1 MLAFKYILFCSPE
14 AKNAVDQ
21 WLWGAGTKPSF
32 LAARGAPSPARSRA
46 KVRLEEWSPPCPALP
61 RFQVRPRLAYIIIYS
76 AHFRADKLQIWAAG
90 RHRHAHFYF
99 LCPQTRFLGEL
110 RTPRT
115 GEHKVSITHEIQAG
129 DS

>member
-32 LAARGAPSPARSRA
+32 LAAREAPSPAWSRG
-46 KVRLEEWSPPCPALP
+46 KVRLDEWSPPCPALP

-76 AHFRADKLQIWAAG
+76 AHFRANKLQIWALG
-90 RHRHAHFYF
+90 RHRRALFYF

-110 RTPRT
+110 RTPCT
-115 GEHKVSITHEIQAG
+115 VEHKVSITHEIQAG
-129 DS
+129 GR